1 LSSFSSGIVASGET
15 VTPMDY
21 GYGLLSFLTVAFGG
35 LAIGVLMGLV
45 SGLLTRA
52 TREVRIFAFLVNI
65 LSRFTISLIALV
77 NVHPKNLECHT
88 NTFLTLAR

>member
-1 LSSFSSGIVASGET
+1 
-15 VTPMDY
+15 MDY

-52 TREVRIFAFLVNI
+52 TREVGIFAIFL
-65 LSRFTISLIALV
+65 FYF
-77 NVHPKNLECHT
+77 CG
-88 NTFLTLAR
+88 F